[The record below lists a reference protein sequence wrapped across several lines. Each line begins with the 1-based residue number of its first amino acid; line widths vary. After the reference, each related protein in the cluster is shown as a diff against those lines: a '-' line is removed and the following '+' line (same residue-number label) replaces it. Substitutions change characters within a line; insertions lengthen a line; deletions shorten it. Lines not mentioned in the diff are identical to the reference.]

1 MSMSKELIPSV
12 RRAPQGRRDKAWGFN
27 PRSHVVPGS
36 PSPEGAQEASLRPF
50 GTMDV
55 RVAAFPGAE
64 APGFIPAPLRGFK
77 QATALPRGFILAY
90 ARLLPVL
97 LLLAACTRHPGAG
110 AGSADVP
117 KGTPVV
123 LISIDTL
130 RADHLPA
137 YGYKG
142 VETPALDAFRSDGI
156 LYERAYSTTP
166 LTFPSHTTL
175 LTGVLPAVHGVR
187 DNVGYKL
194 DAAKVER
201 GELPFLPAILKRAG
215 YATGGAVSAYVLQ
228 GKTGLAT
235 GFDFYEDSIE
245 FRTSTGLGGLQRP
258 GGETL
263 RVSQDWLRSVQD
275 KPFFFFF
282 HIYEPHTPY
291 APPEPYASRYPLKYD
306 GEIATADH
314 IVGDLIAQLKAS
326 GVYDRALIV
335 LLSDHGEGLGDHGE
349 DEHGVLLYNEA
360 IHVPLM
366 LKLPHGQQAG
376 GTTARPVQLLDVAPT
391 VLGLL
396 GLAVPKPMPGVS
408 LLAQNVAPRRIYSE
422 TFYPRLHF
430 GWNELFSLIDE
441 KDHLI
446 EGPDPELYDRRQDP
460 AEKTNVLRDERRVYA
475 SMRQDLAAYDRRL
488 APPAAV
494 DEETREAM
502 RSLGYIGSGGGA
514 SQGPLPDP
522 KSKIGSLGDLREGFR
537 LTSEKSYPAAEAA
550 FRKVIAENP
559 KMVDAWEFLARALQ
573 RQGKSDQA
581 LAAYQQA
588 LRVSNGSPQIAVAAA
603 SLYYELGRLDEAET
617 HAKMALVSHP
627 SFAHGLLAQIALQRN
642 DLATAERE
650 ARAAMDEK
658 SLRVGPM
665 ITLAEVL
672 HARKDDAGALELTRK
687 AAEIYDQR
695 TAKDPELIR
704 GLAVIRGK
712 LLADQGDAAGAEAA
726 FKSEIGLFPDSLRA
740 YSSLAILYAL
750 TGRNPEVAST
760 LRAMVDT
767 NPSPPAYAEAVKT
780 LRILNDPKSAAR
792 LLSYAQSRF
801 PGDSGLRKL
810 ARG

>member
-1 MSMSKELIPSV
+1 LDRLGPAHLGLK
-12 RRAPQGRRDKAWGFN
+12 PQATQI
-27 PRSHVVPGS
+27 S
-36 PSPEGAQEASLRPF
+36 
-50 GTMDV
+50 
-55 RVAAFPGAE
+55 
-64 APGFIPAPLRGFK
+64 PLRGEGGDK
-77 QATALPRGFILAY
+77 PRPYVWI
-90 ARLLPVL
+90 
-97 LLLAACTRHPGAG
+97 LLAAAILAAACSHGGGGGAP
-110 AGSADVP
+110 DIP

-142 VETPALDAFRSDGI
+142 VETPAIDAVRRDGV
-156 LYERAYSTTP
+156 LYEHAYSTTP

-201 GELPFLPAILKRAG
+201 GELPFLPEILKKAG

-228 GKTGLAT
+228 GKTGLST
-235 GFDFYEDSIE
+235 GFDFYEDGIE
-245 FRTSTGLGGLQRP
+245 FRSGTGLGGLQRP

-263 RVSQDWLRSVQD
+263 KLSRDWLRSVKD

-314 IVGDLIAQLKAS
+314 IVGELIDELKS
-326 GVYDRALIV
+326 QGVYDRAIVV

-360 IHVPLM
+360 IHVPLI
-366 LKLPHGQQAG
+366 LKLPKSQRAG
-376 GTTARPVQLLDVAPT
+376 ETTARPVQLLDVTPT

-396 GLAVPKPMPGVS
+396 GLGVPKVMPGAS
-408 LLAQNVAPRRIYSE
+408 LLAAGVPPRRIYSE

-441 KDHLI
+441 KDHYI
-446 EGPDPELYDRRQDP
+446 EGPDPELYDRGKDP
-460 AEKTNVLRDERRVYA
+460 REKTNVLRDERRVYA
-475 SMRQDLAAYDRRL
+475 AMRQDLARYDRRL

-494 DEETREAM
+494 DEESRQAM
-502 RSLGYIGSGGGA
+502 MALGYIGSGGGA
-514 SQGPLPDP
+514 NEGPLPDP
-522 KSKIGSLGDLREGFR
+522 KSKIGSLADLREGFR
-537 LTSEKSYPAAEAA
+537 LIASKSYPEAATA

-559 KMVDAWEFLARALQ
+559 KMVDAWEYLARALQ
-573 RQGKSDQA
+573 RSGKTDEA

-588 LRVSNGSPQIAVAAA
+588 LKISNGSPQIAVAAA
-603 SLYYELGRLDEAET
+603 SLYYDLGRLDEAET
-617 HAKMALVSHP
+617 HAKMAVATHP

-642 DLATAERE
+642 DLDRAEKE

-658 SLRVGPM
+658 SLRLGPM

-672 HARKDDAGALELTRK
+672 HARKDDAGALDLTRK
-687 AAEIYDQR
+687 AAELYDQR
-695 TAKDPELIR
+695 EAKDPELIR
-704 GLAVIRGK
+704 GLALIRGK
-712 LLADQGDAAGAEAA
+712 LLADQGDVTGAEAS
-726 FKSEIGLFPDSLRA
+726 FKKEIEMFPDSIRA
-740 YSSLAILYAL
+740 YSNLAILYAL
-750 TGRNPEVAST
+750 TGRAAEVAPM
-760 LRAMVDT
+760 LRTMVDK
-767 NPSPPAYAEAVKT
+767 NPSPMAYAEAVKT
-780 LRILNDPKSAAR
+780 LRILKDPGSAAR
-792 LLSYAQSRF
+792 LLSYAQARF
-801 PGDSGLRKL
+801 PADMELRKL
-810 ARG
+810 G

>member
-1 MSMSKELIPSV
+1 M
-12 RRAPQGRRDKAWGFN
+12 N
-27 PRSHVVPGS
+27 
-36 PSPEGAQEASLRPF
+36 
-50 GTMDV
+50 
-55 RVAAFPGAE
+55 
-64 APGFIPAPLRGFK
+64 
-77 QATALPRGFILAY
+77 ALKIRL
-90 ARLLPVL
+90 RLLPALAL
-97 LLLAACTRHPGAG
+97 LSLVACSRSGGGT
-110 AGSADVP
+110 ADVP
-117 KGTPVV
+117 KGTPVI

-142 VETPALDAFRSDGI
+142 VETPALDALRRDGV

-194 DAAKVER
+194 DPGKVER
-201 GELPFLPAILKRAG
+201 GELPYLPEILKKAG

-235 GFDFYEDSIE
+235 GFDFYEDGIE
-245 FRTSTGLGGLQRP
+245 FRTGTGLGGLQRP

-263 RVSQDWLRSVQD
+263 RLSRDWLTSVKD
-275 KPFFFFF
+275 RPFFFFF

-314 IVGDLIAQLKAS
+314 IVGDLIAELKS
-326 GVYDRALIV
+326 LGVYDKALVV
-335 LLSDHGEGLGDHGE
+335 LLSDHGEGLNDHGE
-349 DEHGVLLYNEA
+349 EEHGVLLYNEA
-360 IHVPLM
+360 IHVPLI
-366 LKLPHGQQAG
+366 LKLPKSQQAG

-396 GLAVPKPMPGVS
+396 GLKVPKPMPGLS
-408 LLAQNVAPRRIYSE
+408 LLAQNVPPRRIYSE

-430 GWNELFSLIDE
+430 GWSELFSLVDE
-441 KDHLI
+441 KDHYI
-446 EGPDPELYDRRQDP
+446 EGPDPELYDRRKDP
-460 AEKTNVLRDERRVYA
+460 REKTNVLKDERRVYGA
-475 SMRQDLAAYDRRL
+475 MRQDLAAFDRRL
-488 APPAAV
+488 APPSAV
-494 DEETREAM
+494 DDETREAM
-502 RSLGYIGSGGGA
+502 KALGYIGSGGGA
-514 SQGPLPDP
+514 EGGGPLPDP

-537 LTSEKSYPAAEAA
+537 LTAAKQFPEAAAA

-573 RQGKSDQA
+573 RMGKSDEA

-588 LRVSNGSPQIAVAAA
+588 LKVSNGSPQIAVAAA
-603 SLYYELGRLDEAET
+603 SLYFDLGRLDEAET
-617 HAKMALVSHP
+617 HAKMALGTHA

-642 DLATAERE
+642 DLGAAERE

-658 SLRVGPM
+658 SLRLGPM

-687 AAEIYDQR
+687 AAEVYNQR
-695 TAKDPELIR
+695 EAKDPELIR
-704 GLAVIRGK
+704 GLALIQGK
-712 LLADQGDAAGAEAA
+712 LLADQGDAEGAERA
-726 FKSEIGLFPDSLRA
+726 FKTEIGLFPDSIRA
-740 YSSLAILYAL
+740 YSNLAILYAL
-750 TGRNPEVAST
+750 TGRNPEVSAALQT
-760 LRAMVDT
+760 MVEK
-767 NPSPPAYAEAVKT
+767 NPSPPAYVEAVKT
-780 LRILNDPKSAAR
+780 LRILNDANSATK
-792 LLSYAQSRF
+792 LLRYAQGRF

-810 ARG
+810 G